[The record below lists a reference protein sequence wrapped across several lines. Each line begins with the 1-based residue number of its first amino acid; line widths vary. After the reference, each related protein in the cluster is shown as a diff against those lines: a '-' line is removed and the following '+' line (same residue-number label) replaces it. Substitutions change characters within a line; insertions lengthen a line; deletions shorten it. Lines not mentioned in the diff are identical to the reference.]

1 MKNKTLSGKSAQ
13 TYLRAEFYIVAIFI
27 LGLVVLGVMV
37 VKTQMGDSFD
47 TRSQAAKSRELTPGD
62 DALSLQEDLDKSLV
76 RDEPVT
82 LDAID
87 SLE

>member
-1 MKNKTLSGKSAQ
+1 MKNNLSNKSLH
-13 TYLRAEFYIVAIFI
+13 TYLKAEFYIVALFV
-27 LGLVVLGVMV
+27 LGLVVLGVVV
-37 VKTQMGDSFD
+37 VKTQMGESFD

-62 DALSLQEDLDKSLV
+62 DPLSLQEDLDKSLV
-76 RDEPVT
+76 NDEPVT